1 MIDVLI
7 AGGGYVG
14 LSLAVS
20 IKKAAPHLAVS
31 LIDGA
36 PDTAWKKDERA
47 SAIIA
52 AAAQML
58 DVLGVWS
65 EIEPEAEP
73 IKRMVIT
80 DSKTADPVRPVFLTF
95 EDEKVEGRPFAHMVP
110 NVALVG
116 ALRKA
121 AQELG
126 VEIRQST
133 AAADFKSGDHSV
145 SVALANGE
153 AIEARLLIACD
164 GVRSKLRDAAGIK
177 TVDFD
182 YGQSG
187 IVTTVEH
194 ERPHDGTAEEHFL
207 PAGPFATLP
216 LKNNRSSLVWT
227 ERTRDADRLVASDDL
242 VFEEELE
249 RRFGHKLGT
258 LKVVGGRRA
267 FPLGLTLARDFIAPR
282 FALAGDAA
290 HGIHPISGQG
300 LNLGFKDVAALA
312 ETIVDADRLGLD
324 IGSLAVLERYQSWR
338 RFDTFRMGVTTDVL
352 NRLFSNDVTPVRA
365 LRDFG
370 LGIVDRMPSVKS
382 FFIRQA
388 SGLGGQSEP
397 KMLGGQVI

>member
-20 IKKAAPHLAVS
+20 LKKAAPHLDV
-31 LIDGA
+31 LVIDGA
-36 PDTAWKKDERA
+36 PDGVWQKDGRA

-52 AAAQML
+52 AASQML

-65 EIEPEAEP
+65 EIEPDAEP
-73 IKRMVIT
+73 IKRMIVT
-80 DSKTADPVRPVFLTF
+80 DSKTSDPVRPVFLTF
-95 EDEKVEGRPFAHMVP
+95 EDEVVDGRPFAHMVP

-121 AQELG
+121 AAALG
-126 VEIRQST
+126 VGIRQST
-133 AAADFKSGDHSV
+133 AAEGFKSGDHV
-145 SVALANGE
+145 VDITLAGGE
-153 AIEARLLIACD
+153 TLQARLLIACD

-177 TVDFD
+177 TVEFD

-227 ERTRDADRLVASDDL
+227 ERTADADRLVAADDL
-242 VFEEELE
+242 VFEDELE
-249 RRFGHKLGT
+249 RRFGHKLGA

-267 FPLGLTLARDFIAPR
+267 FPLGLTLARDFVAPR

-300 LNLGFKDVAALA
+300 LNLGFKDAAALA
-312 ETIVDADRLGLD
+312 ETIVEADRLGLD

-352 NRLFSNDVTPVRA
+352 NRLFSNDITPLRVM
-365 LRDFG
+365 RDFG
-370 LGIVDRMPSVKS
+370 LGIVDRLPSLKT

-388 SGLGGQSEP
+388 SGLAGQTEP
-397 KMLGGQVI
+397 RMLSGQAI